1 MNVKIIKSDSPKLW
15 YKNEIGKT
23 CEVVELDDVHY
34 LVSGSDFLL
43 IAHSDC
49 EILTN

>member
-1 MNVKIIKSDSPKLW
+1 MIVEIIKSDSPKSW

-43 IAHSDC
+43 IAISDC
-49 EILTN
+49 KTLTD